1 MQLINVICFYIL
13 NIYPPILTDFITTI
27 VSEKH
32 SLPETNKRIIRFV
45 KKKKP
50 PPKTKKQKQKN
61 IKLSIPKQERE
72 KITIVE

>member
-1 MQLINVICFYIL
+1 MMQLINVICFYIL

-45 KKKKP
+45 KKKTTTKNQ
-50 PPKTKKQKQKN
+50 KTKTKEHK
-61 IKLSIPKQERE
+61 
-72 KITIVE
+72 TINSKARKRKDYHC